1 MSPRPFQPSF
11 ESLPRRIPVFPL
23 SGALLL
29 PRCKL
34 PLNIF
39 EPRYIRMV
47 EDALGTPTRLV
58 GMVQPRQDRSDDPSP
73 DICDVGCAG
82 RISSFAETDDG
93 RFLVILTG
101 VSRFRVRAELVPET
115 AYRQVAPDWAPFEE
129 DLEEPVVS
137 VDRERLYASM
147 RAYFDARD
155 LDTDWEALE
164 EATDEHLVNS
174 LAMSC
179 PFEPEEKQVL
189 LEADDVTERT
199 QLMIGLMEMAA
210 LEGDEDPGARTH

>member
-11 ESLPRRIPVFPL
+11 NSLPRQIPVFPL

-47 EDALGTPTRLV
+47 EDTLATATRLI
-58 GMVQPRQDRSDDPSP
+58 GMVQPRQDQDDEPVP
-73 DICDVGCAG
+73 DVCDVGCAG

-93 RFLVILTG
+93 RFLVILNG
-101 VSRFRVRAELVPET
+101 VCRFRVRAELGAATP
-115 AYRQVAPDWAPFEE
+115 YRQVAPDWAPFEE

-137 VDRERLYASM
+137 VDRDRLYTSM
-147 RAYFDARD
+147 RTYFEARD
-155 LDTDWEALE
+155 LETDWDALE

-179 PFEPEEKQVL
+179 PFEPPEKQAL
-189 LEADDVTERT
+189 LEADDVMERSE
-199 QLMIGLMEMAA
+199 LMIGLMEMAV
-210 LEGDEDPGARTH
+210 LGGDEDPDVRPH

>member
-11 ESLPRRIPVFPL
+11 DNLPGQIPVFPL

-47 EDALGTPTRLV
+47 EDTLGKPTRLI
-58 GMVQPRQDRSDDPSP
+58 GMVQPRQEREDDPTP
-73 DICDVGCAG
+73 DIRDTGCAG

-93 RFLVILTG
+93 RFLIILTG
-101 VSRFRVRAELVPET
+101 VSRFRVRAELAVDTP
-115 AYRQVAPDWAPFEE
+115 YRQVAPDWEPFED
-129 DLEEPVVS
+129 DLDEPVVS

-189 LEADDVTERT
+189 LEADDVMERT
-199 QLMIGLMEMAA
+199 DLMIGFMEMAV
-210 LEGDEDPGARTH
+210 LGGDEDPGTRPH